1 MAIGSPRLTRHVVLD
16 GPVNVR
22 DLGGYQGRAGQTL
35 RWGRLYRA
43 DDLGRAT
50 AEDLAVLAGLGVRTV
65 IDLRTDRERAA
76 SRAPVFRGVDVEVH
90 HLPMVRHDWEAST
103 RFAARRVGPAGAD
116 PDAVAL
122 LAQRSL
128 DMMVEGAPAIAD
140 ALRILA
146 LPGAPPAVLHSALGK
161 DRAGLLSAIV
171 LALLGVA
178 TTTIAED
185 YARSASVPT
194 EEIRWSRGDDVVG
207 GATRWDP
214 EPVALTAPPEAMI
227 RVLEQVNQRCGSMV
241 GFARGIGVEFEVI
254 EALHRQLL
262 G

>member
-1 MAIGSPRLTRHVVLD
+1 MAVGSPRPTRHLVLD
-16 GPVNVR
+16 GVFNVR

-35 RWGRLYRA
+35 RWQRLYRA

-50 AEDLAVLAGLGVRTV
+50 ADDLATIAGLGVRTV

-76 SRAPVFRGVDVEVH
+76 SRPPVFRGAEISIH
-90 HLPMVRHDWEAST
+90 HLPMLRHQWEEAN
-103 RFAARRVGPAGAD
+103 RFTARRDDGLDLDVET
-116 PDAVAL
+116 V

-146 LPGAPPAVLHSALGK
+146 QPGAQPAVIHSALGK
-161 DRAGLLSAIV
+161 DRAGLLAAVI
-171 LALLGVA
+171 LALLGVP
-178 TTTIAED
+178 TRTIAED
-185 YARSASVPT
+185 YALSMPSSGETAQ
-194 EEIRWSRGDDVVG
+194 WSLANDVVG
-207 GATRWDP
+207 GSVRVEPT
-214 EPVALTAPPEAMI
+214 PVALAAPPQAII
-227 RVLEQVNQRCGSMV
+227 RVLDQVNQQCGSMV

>member
-1 MAIGSPRLTRHVVLD
+1 MAVGSPRPTRHLLLD
-16 GPVNVR
+16 GVYNVR

-35 RWGRLYRA
+35 RWQRLYRA

-50 AEDLAVLAGLGVRTV
+50 ADDLATIAGLGVRTV

-76 SRAPVFRGVDVEVH
+76 SRPPVFRSADISIH
-90 HLPMVRHDWEAST
+90 HLPMVRNRWEEAN
-103 RFAARRVGPAGAD
+103 RFTARRDDGLDLDVE
-116 PDAVAL
+116 AV

-128 DMMVEGAPAIAD
+128 DMLVEGAPAIAD

-146 LPGAPPAVLHSALGK
+146 QPGAQPAVIHSALGK
-161 DRAGLLSAIV
+161 DRAGLLAAVI
-171 LALLGVA
+171 LALLGVP
-178 TTTIAED
+178 TRTIAED
-185 YARSASVPT
+185 YALSMPSSGEAAQ
-194 EEIRWSRGDDVVG
+194 WSLANVVVG
-207 GATRWDP
+207 GSVRV
-214 EPVALTAPPEAMI
+214 EPTSVALAAPPHAII
-227 RVLEQVNQRCGSMV
+227 RVLDQVNQRCGSMV